1 MRVRPV
7 LLKKDEYD
15 RFKNICVD
23 EPAFF
28 ENFFFLG
35 LWENWGKKFFFGFSD
50 GKKKKFQ
57 KISKNGGSPST
68 LKKDEYDRFK
78 NF

>member
-15 RFKNICVD
+15 RFKIICVD

-28 ENFFFLG
+28 EIFFF
-35 LWENWGKKFFFGFSD
+35 WASGKIGGKNFFFGFSE
-50 GKKKKFQ
+50 GKKKK
-57 KISKNGGSPST
+57 ISKNF
-68 LKKDEYDRFK
+68 KKCGFAQYFEKR
-78 NF
+78 

>member
-15 RFKNICVD
+15 RFSQKMRVPPVLLKKDEYDRFKKICVD

-35 LWENWGKKFFFGFSD
+35 LWENWGKKFFFGFSE
-50 GKKKKFQ
+50 GKK
-57 KISKNGGSPST
+57 
-68 LKKDEYDRFK
+68 
-78 NF
+78 

>member
-15 RFKNICVD
+15 RFKKICVD

-35 LWENWGKKFFFGFSD
+35 LWENWGKKFFFGFSE
-50 GKKKKFQ
+50 GKKKNFQ
-57 KISKNGGSPST
+57 KMRVRPPKMV
-68 LKKDEYDRFK
+68 
-78 NF
+78 